1 MAFGEHRMLDASTG
15 ALYRIGREFGTDVDS
30 RPIRR
35 MRRAPGLT
43 AENQRVFYSAFELDL
58 EPGLGTATGQ
68 AVDPQVML
76 RISNDGGRTW
86 GAEMMRSA
94 GKIGE
99 YGKRVRWERM
109 GSARRRVFE
118 VTFTDPVPLR
128 ITNAFLT
135 LAQPLKGVRQSQRGA
150 AA

>member
-1 MAFGEHRMLDASTG
+1 
-15 ALYRIGREFGTDVDS
+15 
-30 RPIRR
+30 
-35 MRRAPGLT
+35 
-43 AENQRVFYSAFELDL
+43 
-58 EPGLGTATGQ
+58 
-68 AVDPQVML
+68 
-76 RISNDGGRTW
+76 
-86 GAEMMRSA
+86 MMRSA